1 MLGGLLLAR
10 AAFAE
15 PAAADLDLVRA
26 VVAVELGIPVANV
39 ANSQTLAKQLK
50 PGDSLHFVEI
60 VLRLEARTN
69 KKITDAIVRQII
81 GDFSMKTVAEQITVN
96 QLAEV
101 LSIAPARK

>member
-1 MLGGLLLAR
+1 MLGGLLLAQ
-10 AAFAE
+10 AAFAGPTAE
-15 PAAADLDLVRA
+15 DLDLVRSA
-26 VVAVELGIPVANV
+26 VAAELGIPVANV
-39 ANSQTLAKQLK
+39 ANFRTLAKQLK

-69 KKITDAIVRQII
+69 KKITDATVRQII

-101 LSIAPARK
+101 LSIAPASK